1 MLLRKNTKLFKTI
14 LAIVEAS
21 QTRPDREKLIRLF
34 ITKVGDTADK
44 RLAIEGIPGD
54 AGVFY
59 EMTYQTV
66 LNNLRSSNHQ
76 LYESDDVPGVYFFHS
91 SNKSWDETPFEFDE
105 AIREEFTSL
114 PDLPNVRK
122 KGKAGK
128 VVLPT
133 SKTRSESPKPA
144 KKEKT
149 ATKKSEKPA
158 AHRPGPH
165 TYKGLRKEIEFNNLD
180 KIVYRQPQLT
190 RKDVLDYYDKISE
203 HMIPYL
209 KDRPLK
215 IIAPSDSGRHKE
227 YSTIEKLSEAH
238 EELPDWLH
246 TFEGPKNAGRLIR
259 CNDKEHLMFY
269 ASLGCLQFNCSSART
284 KSLTA
289 PDYIVISLS
298 TDAETAGLIQAT
310 QTARTI
316 LNGLHL
322 PSLIKTDGAS
332 GLHLYIPLDAKSKF
346 DNAVKVSEYIS
357 RLIRLKSPDRI
368 SLSGSEDYSYGKIA
382 LGYNLNSESATAI
395 APYSLVAGE
404 AASVATPINWD
415 EAQESFRFDELTP
428 DATLKRLKR
437 EGDAFE
443 SLFRKK
449 INGDELLERL
459 EEGYSFLL

>member
-76 LYESDDVPGVYFFHS
+76 LYESDDIPGVYFFHS

-105 AIREEFTSL
+105 AIKDEFASL
-114 PDLPNVRK
+114 SDLPNVRK
-122 KGKAGK
+122 KEKAGK

-133 SKTRSESPKPA
+133 SKTRQSPKPA

-149 ATKKSEKPA
+149 ATKKSEKPVT
-158 AHRPGPH
+158 HKSRPH
-165 TYKGLRKEIEFNNLD
+165 SYKGLKKEIEFNNLD

-190 RKDVLDYYDKISE
+190 RKDVLDYYDKVADHILP
-203 HMIPYL
+203 HL
-209 KDRPLK
+209 RDRPLTL
-215 IIAPSDSGRHKE
+215 IAPSDSGRRKE
-227 YSTIEKLSEAH
+227 YATWEALSEAY
-238 EELPDWLH
+238 EELPDWLD
-246 TFEGPKNAGRLIR
+246 TFQKSKNSDRLLL
-259 CNDKEHLMFY
+259 CSNKEHLMFY
-269 ASLGCLQFNCSSART
+269 ASLGCVQFNCWAART

-289 PDYIVISLS
+289 PDYIVIALS
-298 TDAETAGLIQAT
+298 TDAETAGLIQAA
-310 QTARTI
+310 QMAQTI

-322 PSLIKTDGAS
+322 PSLVKTDGAS
-332 GLHLYIPLDAKSKF
+332 GLHLFFPLDANSKF
-346 DNAVKVSEYIS
+346 DILKASEYLGK
-357 RLIRLKSPDRI
+357 LIRLKSPDRI
-368 SLSGSEDYSYGKIA
+368 SLSGSDDYTYGKIA
-382 LGYNLNSESATAI
+382 LDYNLNSESATII
-395 APYSLVAGE
+395 APYSLFAGE
-404 AASVATPINWD
+404 VASVATPINWD
-415 EAQESFRFDELTP
+415 EAQEDFRFEELTP
-428 DATLKRLKR
+428 DEILKRLKR
-437 EGDAFE
+437 EGEFFE